1 MAAELKRRRPAK
13 DRESR
18 LAPQGI
24 GQFAFHFGFLSSVLA
39 AQAAGLSLWAQV
51 PRRLPPGRQEASPVL
66 HAGDAGL
73 ALGRN
78 QGKGPGLRRE
88 RAS

>member
-1 MAAELKRRRPAK
+1 MEAELKRRRPAK
-13 DRESR
+13 DTEPR

-24 GQFAFHFGFLSSVLA
+24 GQFAYHFGFLSPVLA

-51 PRRLPPGRQEASPVL
+51 PRRLPPGRQEASPGL
-66 HAGDAGL
+66 HARNAGL
-73 ALGRN
+73 ALGRT
-78 QGKGPGLRRE
+78 QGKGLGLRKE